1 MKQSLKTGT
10 ALSGIGVVLGAFALL
25 ALPTVA
31 QAQIDEVVTTAQR
44 TEQNLQ
50 DVPVSVTAVTME
62 ELEERQVYDVLDLQ
76 TLVPNINI
84 ATNTGTANA
93 ARIFLRG
100 VGEDESRGA
109 VDQAVG
115 IYIDGVYVGRSVGS
129 LFDLVDLD
137 SIEVLRGPQGT
148 LYGRN
153 NNGGA
158 IKLQSVKPQMGENSG
173 SARVTVGNFDR
184 LDVRGVAN
192 FALGENTAV
201 RGTVMYRS
209 RDGFHTLN
217 PNGARASFA
226 GTNVGQ
232 QEVLAGRL
240 MLSHDFNNDWN
251 LLVALDRSEDK
262 SDPLPDSVA
271 PGFDADDNIFTIEPA
286 PGTSCPATGGFIGF
300 GLGCFAEY
308 DNETISQGLNAT
320 LTGTMGNFDVTS
332 ITAYRE
338 MEDDLVT
345 RIGFPYSQ
353 QTDQNQFS
361 QELVAS
367 SNFDGPFN
375 FVTGL
380 YYFTEDLQLNS
391 TFVFPFEVDTSTNSF
406 GIFGQG
412 TYDVTDRMT
421 LTGGLR
427 YTSES
432 KDFDGLRVGS
442 TFARTDDADFDN
454 VSYSLKA
461 DYDLTDAVMVYAS
474 YATGFKSGG
483 WSPDAFNAAGIFLPV
498 DEEEVGTIELGAR
511 TRFFDNRAQ
520 LNVTYFNSDYTD
532 LQIGASVPGS
542 SFSPP
547 VPGNVF
553 TRFNVPKTKI
563 DGFEVEWRFE
573 PTDQFTLSGNLGLLD
588 ARYTEVSDFA
598 AAGLTAGGSSC
609 PNGVVTQACALDLEL
624 KNAPSYKASVAAVY
638 RQPFMNGEVSYSGDI
653 NFEDGTWSLVA
664 NAPTFAFTDIPT
676 LINGRIAYSPDDA
689 GWSLGV
695 WAKNLTDKEYYRAAS
710 GTGFTTYASEPRTYG
725 VDFGYKF

>member
-1 MKQSLKTGT
+1 MKKSLQNNT
-10 ALSGIGVVLGAFALL
+10 ALSGLGIALGAMAMLAMPTTAL
-25 ALPTVA
+25 
-31 QAQIDEVVTTAQR
+31 AQIDEIVTTAQR

-50 DVPVSVTAVTME
+50 DVPVSVTAVTLE

-129 LFDLVDLD
+129 LFDLVDVE

-158 IKLQSVKPQMGENSG
+158 IKLNSVKPVIGENEG
-173 SARVTVGNFDR
+173 SARLTIGNYDR
-184 LDVRGVAN
+184 LDVRAVGN
-192 FALGENTAV
+192 LALGENTAI
-201 RGTVMYRS
+201 RATGMYRS

-217 PNGARASFA
+217 PNGARANLA
-226 GTNVGQ
+226 GTNVGE
-232 QEVLAGRL
+232 QEIYAGRI
-240 MLSHDFNNDWN
+240 MLSHDFGNDWN
-251 LLVALDRSEDK
+251 LLIAADRSEDN

-271 PGFDADDNIFTIEPA
+271 PGFDADNDIFTIEPA
-286 PGTSCPATGGFIGF
+286 PGTTCPETGGFIGF

-308 DNETISQGLNAT
+308 SNETISQGLNAT
-320 LTGTMGNFDVTS
+320 LKGNLGNFDVTS

-338 MEDDLVT
+338 MNDDLVT

-353 QTDQNQFS
+353 QTDQDQFS

-367 SNFDGPFN
+367 SNLDGAFN

-380 YYFTEDLQLNS
+380 YYFREDLLLNS
-391 TFVFPFEVDTSTNSF
+391 TFVFPFIVDTSTESF

-412 TYDVTDRMT
+412 TFDVTDQLA

-427 YTSES
+427 YTTET
-432 KDFDGLRVGS
+432 KDFDGQRVGS
-442 TFARTDDADFDN
+442 TFARQDSADFDN

-461 DYDLTDAVMVYAS
+461 DYDITDDVMVYAS
-474 YATGFKSGG
+474 YSTGFKSGG

-498 DEEEVGTIELGAR
+498 NEEEVATFELGAR
-511 TRFFDNRAQ
+511 TQFWDNRAQ
-520 LNVTYFNSDYTD
+520 VNVTYFNSDYTD

-542 SFSPP
+542 SFTPP

-563 DGFEVEWRFE
+563 DGLEVEWRFE
-573 PTDQFTLSGNLGLLD
+573 PHDQFTLSGNLGLLD

-609 PNGVVTQACALDLEL
+609 AGGVVTQQCALDLEL
-624 KNAPSYKASVAAVY
+624 KNAPSYKASIAAVY
-638 RQPFMNGEVSYSGDI
+638 RQPFMNGEISYSGDI
-653 NFEDGTWSLVA
+653 NFEDATWSLVA
-664 NAPTFAFTDIPT
+664 NAPIFAYTEIPT
-676 LINGRIAYSPDDA
+676 LVNARVAYTPDDS
-689 GWSLGV
+689 GWSVGL
-695 WAKNLTDKEYYRAAS
+695 WSKNLTNEEYYRAAS
-710 GTGFTTYASEPRTYG
+710 GTGFTTYASEPATYG
-725 VDFGYKF
+725 VDLGFNF